1 MGLTISGIAINI
13 KHDFFKNSFF
23 LSTLQKWNKRDLKI
37 RNSAGLTFLKRIVS
51 KRYTKLRK

>member
-1 MGLTISGIAINI
+1 MIFLRT
-13 KHDFFKNSFF
+13 HFF